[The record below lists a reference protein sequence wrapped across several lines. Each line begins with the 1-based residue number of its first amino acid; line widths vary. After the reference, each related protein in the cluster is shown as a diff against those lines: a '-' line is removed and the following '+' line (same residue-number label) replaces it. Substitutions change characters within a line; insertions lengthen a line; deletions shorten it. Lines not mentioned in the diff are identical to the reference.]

1 MKSLSELRRQ
11 YITRMAGKC
20 SFNQAKTTRLA
31 KKVLAV
37 EWSFFSNTGDL
48 FANESLMN
56 LIRVVFYG

>member
-1 MKSLSELRRQ
+1 
-11 YITRMAGKC
+11 MAGKC

-56 LIRVVFYG
+56 LIRVVFYA